1 MFPKFRQ
8 SFSPGAG
15 RKSDSVSIDTGV
27 PSLNELLS
35 SFSGMSFNRGLY
47 RIVRAQDLP
56 VWSNRIVLG
65 FPAFAGRITCFGYDW
80 LGRTFAVD
88 AKRIEEGEPGVV
100 MFEPG
105 TGEALQIPANVQTFH
120 ETELDEYQDAA
131 LASNFYATWRG
142 NGGAEPA
149 YDQCI
154 GYNVPLFLGGKD
166 DSENL
171 ELTDLEVYWH
181 ITAQLIAKARGLPPG
196 TRINV
201 KGG

>member
-8 SFSPGAG
+8 NFSPDAG
-15 RKSDSVSIDTGV
+15 RKPDSVSIDTGV

-35 SFSGMSFNRGLY
+35 SFGGMSFNHGLY
-47 RIVRAQDLP
+47 RIVRAQDLAA
-56 VWSNRIVLG
+56 WSNRIILG

-80 LGRTFAVD
+80 LGRTFAID
-88 AKRIEEGEPGVV
+88 AKRTEEGEPGVV

-105 TGEALQIPANVQTFH
+105 TGEALQIPANVRTFH

-154 GYNVPLFLGGKD
+154 GYSVPLFLNGKD

-181 ITAQLIAKARGLPPG
+181 IAAQLIAKARGLPAG

>member
-8 SFSPGAG
+8 SFSPDAG
-15 RKSDSVSIDTGV
+15 CKPDSVSIDTGV

-35 SFSGMSFNRGLY
+35 SFSGVSFNHGLY
-47 RIVRAQDLP
+47 RIVRAQDLAA
-56 VWSNRIVLG
+56 WNNRIILG
-65 FPAFAGRITCFGYDW
+65 FPAFSGRVTCFGYDW
-80 LGRTFAVD
+80 LGRTFAID
-88 AKRIEEGEPGVV
+88 AKRTEEGEPGVV

-105 TGEALQIPANVQTFH
+105 TGDALQIPANVRTFH
-120 ETELDEYQDAA
+120 EIDLDEYRDAA

-154 GYNVPLFLGGKD
+154 GYSVPLFLGGKD
-166 DSENL
+166 DSKNL
-171 ELTDLEVYWH
+171 KLTDLEVYWH

>member
-1 MFPKFRQ
+1 M
-8 SFSPGAG
+8 
-15 RKSDSVSIDTGV
+15 SIDTGV

-35 SFSGMSFNRGLY
+35 SFSGMSFNHGLY
-47 RIVRAQDLP
+47 RIVRAQDLAA
-56 VWSNRIVLG
+56 WSSRIIVG

-80 LGRTFAVD
+80 LGRTFAID
-88 AKRIEEGEPGVV
+88 TKRTEDGEPGVV

-105 TGEALQIPANVQTFH
+105 TGEALQIPANIRTFH

-154 GYNVPLFLGGKD
+154 GYKVPLFRQRRQCKSGTDRSGSLLAHHGSAHRE
-166 DSENL
+166 SE
-171 ELTDLEVYWH
+171 
-181 ITAQLIAKARGLPPG
+181 GLPPG
-196 TRINV
+196 TRINI